1 MSERTCCYT
10 ENRVSSLVTTE
21 KGGCVDWLPIVKILL
36 REARPFLPAHVLAV
50 IRYRTIVALFHS
62 SSTKPCLLPEAK
74 FFTAL
79 LTPSTFT
86 VPFWVFSSRP
96 PPRHPPPHT
105 SFAIPPFVP
114 GVIGCAF
121 SKLPPPLCASCS
133 AANFF
138 KCSIVIPLLSAD

>member
-1 MSERTCCYT
+1 VSERTCFYT

-86 VPFWVFSSRP
+86 VPFWVFLHGLHLVTLPLTHPSRSRP
-96 PPRHPPPHT
+96 SSPASQAAHSQDSPLHSAPPAPPQT
-105 SFAIPPFVP
+105 SSNAP
-114 GVIGCAF
+114 
-121 SKLPPPLCASCS
+121 S
-133 AANFF
+133 
-138 KCSIVIPLLSAD
+138 